1 MFFLSRKP
9 PIKVLGVSHSSMI
22 KFTLAALLDV
32 PLSTIR
38 TLGQDNCAV
47 NALDYDT
54 TSGVFEAVA
63 INGRHVRGRAESF
76 GRVGAEPC

>member
-1 MFFLSRKP
+1 
-9 PIKVLGVSHSSMI
+9 MI

-63 INGRHVRGRAESF
+63 INGRPVRGRAETF
-76 GRVGAEPC
+76 GSVGAETF